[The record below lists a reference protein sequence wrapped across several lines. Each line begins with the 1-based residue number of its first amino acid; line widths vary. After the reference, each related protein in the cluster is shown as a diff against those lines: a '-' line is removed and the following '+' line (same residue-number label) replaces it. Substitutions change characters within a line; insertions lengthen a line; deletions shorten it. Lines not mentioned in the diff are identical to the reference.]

1 MGGGL
6 IGIGLYAL
14 ADQLQSGDG
23 VRIDSVADVLFNVG
37 LIIAILGALIFFV
50 SFAGCIGAL
59 RENTFLLKL
68 VRNSVHS
75 I

>member
-1 MGGGL
+1 VGGGL

>member
-1 MGGGL
+1 M